1 MQTRNRDR
9 YHLRNTL
16 DLSRITYLLT
26 AYNGRDLGLFHAAA
40 AESQWFATQLTIEES
55 QCQYNNFVIRLGCGS
70 AEDTL
75 ACLRGKSAVE
85 LHEQPYP
92 GAEDAPLYMWQPVID
107 GELIP
112 DYTYRL
118 FE

>member
-40 AESQWFATQLTIEES
+40 AESQSFATQLTIEES
-55 QCQYNNFVIRLGCGS
+55 QCQYNNFVIRLGVWECGGYVGVS
-70 AEDTL
+70 ERQECGRA
-75 ACLRGKSAVE
+75 ARAAVS
-85 LHEQPYP
+85 
-92 GAEDAPLYMWQPVID
+92 W
-107 GELIP
+107 
-112 DYTYRL
+112 R
-118 FE
+118 